1 MRTLVYLLLAALPA
15 FAQAPAPATGQA
27 GISNHPQAQAQPPQV
42 QQAPLSPRAEER
54 IQREVFHELN
64 MLPNYN
70 LFDILSYQVQGS
82 TVVLSGKVRSPGLKR
97 DAEDAVHHIEGV
109 EKVVNN
115 IEVLPPFPDDDRIR
129 VEVAR
134 ALWDTPGLMHYLMGT
149 LPPVRII
156 VSAGNVTLEGYV
168 SSEADKALARA
179 KVAGLPG
186 VLSVN
191 NDLQVQ
197 K

>member
-1 MRTLVYLLLAALPA
+1 MRTLLYLLLAALPVS
-15 FAQAPAPATGQA
+15 AQAPAPATGQA
-27 GISNHPQAQAQPPQV
+27 GISNHPQAQVQQPQAQP
-42 QQAPLSPRAEER
+42 APLSPRGEER

-70 LFDILSYQVQGS
+70 IFDILRYQVQGS
-82 TVVLSGKVRSPGLKR
+82 TVILSGKVRSLGLKS
-97 DAEDAVHHIEGV
+97 DAEAAVRRIEGV

-115 IEVLPPFPDDDRIR
+115 IEVLPSFPDDDRIR
-129 VEVAR
+129 IEVAR

-156 VSAGNVTLEGYV
+156 VQAGRVTLEGYV
-168 SSEADKALARA
+168 SNETDKTLAQM
-179 KVAGLPG
+179 KIAGLPG
-186 VLSVN
+186 VLSIN
-191 NDLQVQ
+191 NELQVQ